1 MAFWDWFS
9 SVFIQFWAQLN
20 GMVSL
25 TFRMGLP
32 TLTNLIYIIPYRYV
46 RIFVSKMILY
56 LVRLTD
62 KPLQRIRD
70 GKYCCGS
77 GILSYGNDMAFEIMN
92 LQAVV
97 LPSQVLNKIGPAQKN
112 SSINS
117 VYGFWTLTE
126 DWEAISS

>member
-1 MAFWDWFS
+1 
-9 SVFIQFWAQLN
+9 
-20 GMVSL
+20 
-25 TFRMGLP
+25 
-32 TLTNLIYIIPYRYV
+32 
-46 RIFVSKMILY
+46 MILY
-56 LVRLTD
+56 PVRLTD

-70 GKYCCGS
+70 GEYFCGS

-97 LPSQVLNKIGPAQKN
+97 LPSQVLNKIRPAQNN